1 MSGFD
6 FAGLCPPHTRCTHG
20 LPPLAAPFAT
30 LVMIGVR
37 PSHYRSACST
47 LAPTEHAP
55 LISYRTK
62 QELKNALNAHNEVD
76 HASVHGGVL
85 LDLDV
90 IYGFGSDKAKVSEIQ
105 HECSG
110 GGLYPAGHLATQ
122 GHERYKNR
130 RDRWRCMDIN
140 VQDVKVDVHSPNGGF
155 SPTSKSP
162 ATYEFTHI
170 PPRNDKRGKS
180 EKPLPEDAYRVL
192 LRRTMSGGATT
203 EGSNVAKPEGGWI
216 TDIQV
221 VARPACAAAKLG
233 AAQLQPK
240 SMLEVEL
247 RKYDYDV
254 RSTSR
259 IEGTHWIDDHWC
271 TRGCY
276 NIPNSAR
283 SAESIKKNGVGLA
296 GVEELRY
303 LRHNYNTAIG
313 HLMRPE
319 APNGCFA
326 NGDLRVGV
334 PAFEESWAKNSGEK
348 TTLLMTKRA
357 RSKAQGLPVT
367 MVRAAFGKSSGIT
380 EDDKVR
386 GWFRIPSSTRQLGS
400 ALGSVFSSGDN
411 FPFIEFR
418 RSRIVRVVC
427 PHEPPSTPTAT
438 TSPRT
443 PTRANPGK
451 CVSWKDRPLPRAG
464 MQGKWQEWKYKS
476 PDYLRGYSKL
486 LEAFFKQSGTQTYF
500 DAGYGGNKNT
510 KSWVW
515 GEDHEDG
522 EAPARFK
529 VWCTT
534 NGHLSDL
541 ALPQGHDEHEGCKKA
556 ADTISLKCRGVD
568 KSTLINGASVPFC
581 KKEDFDLDG
590 NGKYRPPNLMGFVD
604 DLD

>member
-1 MSGFD
+1 
-6 FAGLCPPHTRCTHG
+6 
-20 LPPLAAPFAT
+20 
-30 LVMIGVR
+30 
-37 PSHYRSACST
+37 
-47 LAPTEHAP
+47 
-55 LISYRTK
+55 
-62 QELKNALNAHNEVD
+62 
-76 HASVHGGVL
+76 
-85 LDLDV
+85 
-90 IYGFGSDKAKVSEIQ
+90 
-105 HECSG
+105 
-110 GGLYPAGHLATQ
+110 
-122 GHERYKNR
+122 
-130 RDRWRCMDIN
+130 MDIN
-140 VQDVKVDVHSPNGGF
+140 VQDVKVDIHSPNGGF
-155 SPTSKSP
+155 SPTSKAP

-203 EGSNVAKPEGGWI
+203 EGSDAVKPEGGWI

-221 VARPACAAAKLG
+221 VARPACAAAKSG
-233 AAQLQPK
+233 ATQLQPK
-240 SMLEVEL
+240 SRLEVEL

-259 IEGTHWIDDHWC
+259 IEGTHWIDDHRC
-271 TRGCY
+271 ARGCY

-283 SAESIKKNGVGLA
+283 SASSIKKAIGDN
-296 GVEELRY
+296 Y
-303 LRHNYNTAIG
+303 YNTAIG

-319 APNGCFA
+319 APDGCFA

-334 PAFEESWAKNSGEK
+334 PAFEESWPTNSGEK

-400 ALGSVFSSGDN
+400 ALGSIGSVFSGGDN

-427 PHEPPSTPTAT
+427 PHEPPPSTPTAT
-438 TSPRT
+438 TSLRT
-443 PTRANPGK
+443 PTRAAGPGK

-486 LEAFFKQSGTQTYF
+486 VEAFFKQSRTQTYF

-515 GEDHEDG
+515 GKDQDDG
-522 EAPARFK
+522 EAPTRFK
-529 VWCTT
+529 DWCTK

-541 ALPQGHDEHEGCKKA
+541 ALPHGHDEHEGCKKA
-556 ADTISLKCRGVD
+556 AESISMKCRGVD
-568 KSTLINGASVPFC
+568 KKSYVSGARDPFC
-581 KKEDFDLDG
+581 KKEDFDLAG
-590 NGKYRPPNLMGFVD
+590 RGRYRPPNLMGFVD

>member
-1 MSGFD
+1 
-6 FAGLCPPHTRCTHG
+6 
-20 LPPLAAPFAT
+20 
-30 LVMIGVR
+30 
-37 PSHYRSACST
+37 
-47 LAPTEHAP
+47 
-55 LISYRTK
+55 
-62 QELKNALNAHNEVD
+62 
-76 HASVHGGVL
+76 VL

-90 IYGFGSDKAKVSEIQ
+90 IYGFGSDKTKVSEIQ

-110 GGLYPAGHLATQ
+110 GGVYAWWVH
-122 GHERYKNR
+122 KNR

-140 VQDVKVDVHSPNGGF
+140 VQDVKVDVHSPGGL

-162 ATYEFTHI
+162 VTYEFTHI

-192 LRRTMSGGATT
+192 LRRTISGATP
-203 EGSNVAKPEGGWI
+203 EGSDASKPEGGWI

-221 VARPACAAAKLG
+221 VTRPACAAKLG
-233 AAQLQPK
+233 WGATQLQPK
-240 SMLEVEL
+240 SKLEAEL
-247 RKYDYDV
+247 RKYNYDV

-271 TRGCY
+271 RSGCY
-276 NIPNSAR
+276 NIPNSPR
-283 SAESIKKNGVGLA
+283 SALSIKKNDGDRW
-296 GVEELRY
+296 LRY
-303 LRHNYNTAIG
+303 NYNTAIG

-319 APNGCFA
+319 APDGCFA

-334 PAFEESWAKNSGEK
+334 PAFEESWGWTNSGEK

-367 MVRAAFGKSSGIT
+367 MARATFGKSSGIT

-400 ALGSVFSSGDN
+400 ALGSAFSGGDNN

-427 PHEPPSTPTAT
+427 PHEPSSTPLTAT

-443 PTRANPGK
+443 PTRADPGK
-451 CVSWKDRPLPRAG
+451 CVSWKDTPLPRAG
-464 MQGKWQEWKYKS
+464 MQGTWQEWKYKS
-476 PDYLRGYSKL
+476 PDYRRGYSKL
-486 LEAFFKQSGTQTYF
+486 IEAFFKQSRTQTYF

-515 GEDHEDG
+515 GEDKHDG
-522 EAPARFK
+522 EAPTRFK
-529 VWCTT
+529 DWCTSK
-534 NGHLSDL
+534 NKHLSDM
-541 ALPQGHDEHEGCKKA
+541 ALPQGYDEHEGCKKA
-556 ADTISLKCRGVD
+556 AECISMKCRGVD
-568 KSTLINGASVPFC
+568 KKSYVSGARDPFC
-581 KKEDFDLDG
+581 KKEDFDLEG
-590 NGKYRPPNLMGFVD
+590 HGRYRPPNLKGFVD
-604 DLD
+604 KLD